1 MLKLR
6 VLLTFI
12 LVLISNNF
20 KTINYKLE
28 IINQYQEDYLAK
40 LEIPKINVKR
50 GFLDVKSKYNNVDY
64 NVTVINGST
73 MPDEDNNNL
82 ILASHSGYCSVC
94 YFHDLYKIELNDIAI
109 IYYKGAEFFEISE

>member
-40 LEIPKINVKR
+40 LEIPKIK
-50 GFLDVKSKYNNVDY
+50 LIKKHLKS
-64 NVTVINGST
+64 
-73 MPDEDNNNL
+73 
-82 ILASHSGYCSVC
+82 
-94 YFHDLYKIELNDIAI
+94 
-109 IYYKGAEFFEISE
+109 